1 MIPACSDEEF
11 IRIVEAAPT
20 MEAAAREIG
29 VSVASVCKRRRR
41 MENKYGIGIRVR
53 EGLSVPAVIERISV
67 EGPVVALSDC
77 HFWPGHYSDAFW
89 ILLRV
94 IADIKPVAV
103 IVNGDA
109 FDGAQI
115 SRHSR
120 IGWDERPGVA
130 EELGAVKD
138 CLSMIRQ
145 VSGDTPLYWNYGNH
159 DMRMDSRLATVAAE
173 FAGVEKMRLAD
184 HFPHW
189 KFQWGLNINDV
200 CVVKHRYKNGI
211 SAGRANTLNAGV
223 SMVTGHDH
231 HLQVTRFSDYKGT
244 RYGVQCGTLADPRG
258 PQFADYLEG
267 APTDWQS
274 GFVVGYFEGKDHWF
288 EAVEVIDG
296 RAWFGGRKW
305 SV

>member
-1 MIPACSDEEF
+1 MNPACSDEDF

-29 VSVASVCKRRRR
+29 VSVANVCKRRRR
-41 MENKYGIGIRVR
+41 IENRYGIGIRVR
-53 EGLSVPAVIERISV
+53 EGLKLPAVIEPV
-67 EGPVVALSDC
+67 TLNGPVPIFSDC
-77 HFWPGHYSDAFW
+77 HWWPGVYSDAFW
-89 ILLRV
+89 ILLQ
-94 IADIKPVAV
+94 IISDIKPAA
-103 IVNGDA
+103 IILNGDA

-120 IGWDERPGVA
+120 IGWDQRPKVA
-130 EELGAVKD
+130 EEIKAGQVMTA
-138 CLSMIRQ
+138 MIEQ
-145 VSGDTPLYWNYGNH
+145 ATDAPLFWNLGNH
-159 DMRMDSRLATVAAE
+159 DQRYDTRLATVAPE
-173 FAGVEKMRLAD
+173 FEGIEKSRLSD
-184 HFPHW
+184 HFPRW